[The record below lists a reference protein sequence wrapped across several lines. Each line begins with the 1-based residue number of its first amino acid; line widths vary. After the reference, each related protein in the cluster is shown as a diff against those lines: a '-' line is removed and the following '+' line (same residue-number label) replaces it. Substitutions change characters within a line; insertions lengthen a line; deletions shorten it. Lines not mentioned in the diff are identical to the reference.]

1 MARAKRIQYTDCRRK
16 GGASTSRAPV
26 RCPPLEGHEYAN
38 WTTSPECQQTFH
50 IIHRRE
56 LTANSA
62 SLIIIQYGKKW
73 EKLDVNGTTAT
84 EACIFRELEEVWALQ
99 FPNLHK
105 RTVGGKRFLRI
116 LQADDKNKIPYDT
129 EDQCDEFSVLVKWFI
144 SETPSKA

>member
-1 MARAKRIQYTDCRRK
+1 M
-16 GGASTSRAPV
+16 
-26 RCPPLEGHEYAN
+26 
-38 WTTSPECQQTFH
+38 
-50 IIHRRE
+50 
-56 LTANSA
+56 
-62 SLIIIQYGKKW
+62 
-73 EKLDVNGTTAT
+73 NGTTAT

-105 RTVGGKRFLRI
+105 RTVRGKRFLRI